1 MLVLLIFLLLFIMFF
16 IYRKYR
22 LTKKRLDYEINDIR
36 NMASVPRDDSFNTEI
51 KMINLANTS
60 SSNGDKKYINLT
72 ETK

>member
-60 SSNGDKKYINLT
+60 SSNGDKKYMNLT

>member
-1 MLVLLIFLLLFIMFF
+1 MFL

-36 NMASVPRDDSFNTEI
+36 NMASVPRDNSINTEI
-51 KMINLANTS
+51 KMINMTNKS
-60 SSNGDKKYINLT
+60 STNGDKKYMNLT